1 MSAKLSSWNDGPTR
15 SAITDFVAL
24 ATEEGADNL
33 EPAAQ
38 VAVFDNDGTLWTEKP
53 LVSSSTSPSAGFASW
68 PRTSALRTQ
77 QPYKAAYQGDLHW
90 LAGAVVLHYHGDDSD
105 MKLLMGA
112 VPKAFEAATVED
124 YDQRVRSFRRG
135 RQSQVEADVPGMWLS
150 TDG

>member
-1 MSAKLSSWNDGPTR
+1 MDRAAGQLDFTIRRFRELAKDDP
-15 SAITDFVAL
+15 
-24 ATEEGADNL
+24 
-33 EPAAQ
+33 
-38 VAVFDNDGTLWTEKP
+38 
-53 LVSSSTSPSAGFASW
+53 
-68 PRTSALRTQ
+68 ALRTQ